1 MIKNEQAYIDE
12 IARLNKIIN
21 VLMDR
26 SEQSIN
32 ESSDFSY
39 FQTTIALEAKVQKR
53 TEELREALQQLAE
66 TNEELD
72 HSLKALHET
81 QKQLIESEKMA
92 ALGALVAGVAHEINT
107 PVGNAITSAS
117 YINDETLKTSS
128 LLAQSTMTKN
138 GLEGYLN
145 AVEESS
151 QLTLRNLEKASELI
165 KRFKQVATHQ
175 SELTKQQINIVEV
188 VKDISSTMNPQLRAK
203 GIKLEL
209 LTESSIIAQT
219 YPGAISQI
227 ISNLVTNSSVH
238 AFHGRHNPRITLS
251 VMTQDNKVI
260 IRCADNGSG
269 IEQQNLTHIF
279 EPFYTTKRGSGA
291 HGLGLHIAYNLA
303 TEVLEG
309 EIKCTQP
316 QEGGTVFTVTFPLQQ

>member
-1 MIKNEQAYIDE
+1 MIKDEQAYIDE
-12 IARLNKIIN
+12 ITRLNKIIK

-39 FQTTIALEAKVQKR
+39 FQTTIALEAKVRKR
-53 TEELREALQQLAE
+53 TEELHDALELLAE

-72 HSLKALHET
+72 CSLKALHDT
-81 QKQLIESEKMA
+81 QNQLIQSEKMA
-92 ALGALVAGVAHEINT
+92 ALGALVSGVAHEINT
-107 PVGNAITSAS
+107 PIGNAITSAS
-117 YINDETLKTSS
+117 YISDETLKTSS
-128 LLAQSTMTKN
+128 QLNSTTITKS
-138 GLEGYLN
+138 GLEAYLN
-145 AVEESS
+145 RVEESS
-151 QLTLRNLEKASELI
+151 QLTLRNLKKANELI

-188 VKDISSTMNPQLRAK
+188 VKDISSTMTPQMRDK

-209 LTESSIIAQT
+209 VAESSIIAQT

-227 ISNLVTNSSVH
+227 VSNLVTNSSIH
-238 AFHGRHNPRITLS
+238 AFHGRRNARITLS
-251 VMTQDNKVI
+251 VMTQENSVI
-260 IRCADNGSG
+260 IRCTDNGSG
-269 IEQQNLTHIF
+269 IEPQHLAHIF
-279 EPFYTTKRGSGA
+279 EPFFTTKRGSGA
-291 HGLGLHIAYNLA
+291 PGLGLHIAYNLT

-316 QEGGTVFTVTFPLQQ
+316 AEGGTVFTVTFPLQQ